1 MFDLWYIKHFNN
13 DMDGGTAML
22 RIIILLSLFL
32 SIIIPAQ
39 NSYSDDWPIY
49 KGNIYFTGNNDE
61 IIVKNSKLK
70 WLFQS
75 GDRIFNPVV
84 SDGDVFFIDRVAKI
98 YSLDQDRG
106 TLNWLTDS
114 KKISAQ
120 FKALSRSAGKIKYP
134 LISDNKLI
142 VSDPIAIYAFDK
154 HNGSVIWARTGLRM
168 DTIKPQGLS
177 GRTYTTVVD
186 GIYSDPIVTD
196 QVIYYGTRNMFLSRE
211 TRNGHVKWD
220 NREIKSYSGFPTF
233 YDEFVITQSMNY
245 QTNIYTV
252 HCLKSATGKELWSK
266 RIPKPIKIFPPVVYK
281 NKVYIPSGSS
291 IYCLDLSTGNLQW
304 QKEYGKIITSHPTFT
319 DRSVIFAADNSTILI
334 TNPNDG
340 SLTRSIEIGPRSSPH
355 FVMVRD
361 QLYVAYNRYT
371 KSGKT
376 EIANAYAKAVNID
389 DGSTI
394 WEYTAPFPGG
404 ISQPVAANGILFLPA
419 GKYLYAI
426 GEEYYGGNNLKSS
439 EITTL
444 PSDNTG
450 THKAPLITPENTRE
464 VKDRSPKKEPL
475 KTRNLK
481 LNITDKNGNGLKAK
495 VGIKKR
501 KDGRIIYHETVNVNK
516 DGNIRVP
523 EGSGV
528 ELLVDSDGYVPK
540 KVILTG
546 KEINTKIT
554 LDRLEKGK
562 GFVVDNIHFNFD
574 KWYLKKESLDI
585 LEKIVIIMKRNN
597 QLELEVRGHTDSTGD
612 KSYNQQ
618 LSEKR
623 ADAVIEYMIKNG
635 ISPKRLKA
643 VGLGESKPIA
653 SNKTLE
659 GRRKNRRTEFFFLK

>member
-1 MFDLWYIKHFNN
+1 L
-13 DMDGGTAML
+13 
-22 RIIILLSLFL
+22 
-32 SIIIPAQ
+32 
-39 NSYSDDWPIY
+39 
-49 KGNIYFTGNNDE
+49 
-61 IIVKNSKLK
+61 
-70 WLFQS
+70 
-75 GDRIFNPVV
+75 
-84 SDGDVFFIDRVAKI
+84 
-98 YSLDQDRG
+98 
-106 TLNWLTDS
+106 
-114 KKISAQ
+114 
-120 FKALSRSAGKIKYP
+120 
-134 LISDNKLI
+134 
-142 VSDPIAIYAFDK
+142 
-154 HNGSVIWARTGLRM
+154 
-168 DTIKPQGLS
+168 
-177 GRTYTTVVD
+177 TYTTVVD

-233 YDEFVITQSMNY
+233 YDEYVITQSMNY

-252 HCLKSATGKELWSK
+252 HCLKSDTGKEVWAK
-266 RIPKPIKIFPPVVYK
+266 RVPKPIKIFPPVVYEK
-281 NKVYIPSGSS
+281 KVFIPSGST
-291 IYCLDLSTGNLQW
+291 IYCLDISSGNLHW

-340 SLTRSIEIGPRSSPH
+340 SLKRSIEIGPRTSPH

-361 QLYVAYNRYT
+361 HLYVAYNRYT
-371 KSGKT
+371 KSGKA
-376 EIANAYAKAVNID
+376 EIANAYAKAVNII

-394 WEYTAPFPGG
+394 WEYSAPFPGG

-426 GEEYYGGNNLKSS
+426 GEEYYGGNNFTGS

-444 PSDNTG
+444 PPGNTG
-450 THKAPLITPENTRE
+450 TRKAPLITPENTQKI
-464 VKDRSPKKEPL
+464 KDKSPEKEFL
-475 KTRNLK
+475 KTRDLK
-481 LNITDKNGNGLKAK
+481 LEINDNNGSGLNAK
-495 VGIKKR
+495 VEIKKR
-501 KDGRIIYHETVNVNK
+501 KDGRIVYHKKVNVNK
-516 DGNIRVP
+516 NGTIQVP
-523 EGSGV
+523 EGDDV
-528 ELLVDSDGYVPK
+528 ELLVDSDEYVPK

-546 KEINTKIT
+546 KENNTKIT

-585 LEKIVIIMKRNN
+585 LDKIVIIMKRNN

-612 KSYNQQ
+612 TSYNQQ

-623 ADAVIEYMIKNG
+623 ADAVIEYMVKNG
-635 ISPKRLKA
+635 ISPVRLKA

-653 SNKTLE
+653 SNKSLE

>member
-1 MFDLWYIKHFNN
+1 MF
-13 DMDGGTAML
+13 
-22 RIIILLSLFL
+22 RIIVILSSLLL
-32 SIIIPAQ
+32 SIIIPVR
-39 NSYSDDWPIY
+39 NSNAEDWPIY

-61 IIVKNSKLK
+61 IIVKNNKLK

-84 SDGDVFFIDRVAKI
+84 SDGDVFFIDSLAKI
-98 YSLDQDRG
+98 YSVNQDKG

-114 KKISAQ
+114 KKISIQ

-134 LISDNKLI
+134 LISENKLI

-154 HNGSVIWARTGLRM
+154 KNGSVIWARTGLRM

-177 GRTYTTVVD
+177 ERTYTTVVD

-233 YDEFVITQSMNY
+233 YDEYVITQSMNY

-252 HCLKSATGKELWSK
+252 HCLKSDTGNEMWSK

-281 NKVYIPSGSS
+281 RQVYIPSGSS
-291 IYCLDLSTGNLQW
+291 IYCLDLSSGNLQW
-304 QKEYGKIITSHPTFT
+304 QKEYGKIITSNPTFT

-334 TNPNDG
+334 TNPNNG
-340 SLTRSIEIGPRSSPH
+340 SVKRSIEIGPRTSPK

-371 KSGKT
+371 KSGQS
-376 EIANAYAKAVNID
+376 EIANAYAKAINID

-394 WEYTAPFPGG
+394 WEYSAPFPGG

-426 GEEYYGGNNLKSS
+426 GEEYYGGNKFTSS

-444 PSDNTG
+444 PSDNAG
-450 THKAPLITPENTRE
+450 TKKAPLITPENTQKI
-464 VKDRSPKKEPL
+464 KDTSPGKETL
-475 KTRNLK
+475 NTRDLK
-481 LNITDKNGNGLKAK
+481 LEINDNNGNGLNAK
-495 VGIKKR
+495 VEIKKR
-501 KDGRIIYHETVNVNK
+501 KDGRIVYHKTVNINK
-516 DGNIRVP
+516 DGTVKVP
-523 EGSGV
+523 EGNDV

-546 KEINTKIT
+546 EENKTKIT

-623 ADAVIEYMIKNG
+623 ADAVIEYMVKNG
-635 ISPKRLKA
+635 ISPERLKA
-643 VGLGESKPIA
+643 VGLGESKPIV